1 MIKGLLEF
9 DWNDAALFCTEDI
22 SYFLYMEGK
31 SPSVISTIR
40 ALDISTVQQHLI
52 LGKIK
57 YRVLVK
63 SKDIEEFYSNIIAID
78 KKDRILTLENLSSKF
93 RGRLIEYII
102 DEISNFSVKEKEN
115 ALWLLGEMKEQR
127 GYDLLIKA
135 SVSKFVNLRRIA
147 ISAMGKTGDLTFENA
162 LLRALEDENNQ
173 VILYSLKALI
183 KIKSSIGTTKVK
195 KMLESPQ
202 TDQIVRTA
210 REYLSL
216 FSS

>member
-1 MIKGLLEF
+1 
-9 DWNDAALFCTEDI
+9 
-22 SYFLYMEGK
+22 MEGK

-195 KMLESPQ
+195 KMLENPQ